1 MFDSGFGWGRFMKNG
16 VTHFA
21 MALLIGLALGGAVT
35 ATYYNLGWSNL
46 LEVKAREKADLLR
59 LTSAFVGTYS
69 DIRSSSLDKGA
80 PVPATFRAH
89 AIAAF
94 NKSAPDSET
103 MRVAMVGFP
112 GRAIETEPL
121 DAEMAEII
129 RGFAATG
136 ATTPVTSYIQG
147 PDGPLLRTLYPSI
160 ASKQSCVDCHNG
172 IQAGRTQW
180 ALNDVMGAFAV
191 DAPVGGA
198 LAKILQDATLAGFF
212 ILILSGLAGSYLQR
226 DINRRKAAAIG
237 LVEAKEDAEAAR
249 KRAEIAERAKSEFL
263 ANMSHEIRTP
273 MNGVMGMSELLAKTE
288 LDSKQRMFTD
298 IIVKSGHAL
307 VTIINDILDFSKI
320 DSGQLELDPMPF
332 KLAEAIEDV
341 LTLMSAKVDEKD
353 IELAVRVQPDLPEMF
368 VGDVGRVRQIVT
380 NLVSNAVKFTEHGHV
395 LVDVSGAVTDGKAAL
410 QIKIEDTGIGIRP
423 EQVSQIFEKFSQ
435 VDGSS
440 TRKHEGTG
448 LGLTI
453 SQMLVD
459 KMGGEIGVESV
470 PGEGSSFWFTLPL
483 PVHGSAKPRRPVP
496 VDVSGGRVLIVD
508 DNEVNRSIL
517 LEQAGSWGFDAAA
530 AASGPEGLA
539 VLRAA
544 AEMGRNVE
552 LLILDYHMPRM
563 DGIDVVNAIRDD
575 AGIRNTPIIMLT
587 SVENAADGQTFNK
600 LDIQGHLVKPARGS
614 KLLDLVVSVMQG
626 ARSEADEDSAPA
638 PVAQDDQPETEA
650 APAGTAMDTNE
661 LRAMAGVGGGVK
673 RGKTGV
679 MILVAEDNEV
689 NQIVLEQILSEVG
702 HSYTIV
708 ENGKLAV
715 ERYKELSPDLILM
728 DVSMPEMN
736 GLVATQAIRDMEKEN
751 GGHIPIVGLT
761 AHALKGDRE
770 MCINAGMDDYVPK
783 PISVS
788 KLRETITEHLGA
800 GAAESKVS

>member
-1 MFDSGFGWGRFMKNG
+1 MKNG

-21 MALLIGLALGGAVT
+21 IALMIGLLLGAAVT
-35 ATYYNLGWSNL
+35 GTYYYIGWTTLVES
-46 LEVKAREKADLLR
+46 KTKEKANILR
-59 LTSAFVGTYS
+59 LTSAFVSTYS
-69 DIRSSSLDKGA
+69 EQLSSITGGEA

-89 AIAAF
+89 AIEAF
-94 NKSAPDSET
+94 NRSAPDADAI
-103 MRVAMVGFP
+103 RVAMVGFP
-112 GRAIETEPL
+112 GRSIRTEPL
-121 DAEMAEII
+121 DADMAQII
-129 RGFAATG
+129 RAFAAAAKPEPVSEYSTG
-136 ATTPVTSYIQG
+136 ANGPV
-147 PDGPLLRTLYPSI
+147 LRTLYPSI
-160 ASKQSCVDCHNG
+160 ADQQSCVDCHNTM
-172 IQAGRTQW
+172 QAGRQQW
-180 ALNDVMGAFAV
+180 ALGDVMGAFAI
-191 DAPVGGA
+191 DAPVGSA
-198 LAKILQDATLAGFF
+198 LAKIQQDSALAGIF
-212 ILILSGLAGSYLQR
+212 ILLLTTLAGSYLQR
-226 DINRRKAAAIG
+226 DINQRRSAASG
-237 LVEAKEDAEAAR
+237 LMEAKEAAERTA

-273 MNGVMGMSELLAKTE
+273 MNGVMGMAELLAKTE

-341 LTLMSAKVDEKD
+341 VTLMSAKVDEKD
-353 IELAVRVQPDLPEMF
+353 LEMAVRVQPDLPEMY
-368 VGDVGRVRQIVT
+368 VGDVGRIRQIVT

-395 LVDVSGAVTDGKAAL
+395 LVNVSGTVADGKAAL
-410 QIKIEDTGIGIRP
+410 EFRIEDTGIGIPP
-423 EQVSQIFEKFSQ
+423 EQVDKVFQKFSQ

-453 SQMLVD
+453 AKMLVD
-459 KMGGEIGVESV
+459 KMGGEIGVDSV
-470 PGEGSSFWFTLPL
+470 LGEGSSFWFTLPL
-483 PVHGSAKPRRPVP
+483 PVHGEAKVSKPVP
-496 VDVSGGRVLIVD
+496 IDVSGGRILIVD

-539 VLRAA
+539 VLRRA
-544 AEMGRNVE
+544 AEMGRSVD

-563 DGIDVVNAIRDD
+563 DGIEVVNAVREDPNIAD
-575 AGIRNTPIIMLT
+575 TPIIMLT

-600 LDIQGHLVKPARGS
+600 LRIQGHLVKPTRGS
-614 KLLDLVVSVMQG
+614 HLLELIVTVMQNALHGSEGPNSG
-626 ARSEADEDSAPA
+626 ASNDGFEDFDE
-638 PVAQDDQPETEA
+638 
-650 APAGTAMDTNE
+650 PAGGKSVPTSE
-661 LRAMAGVGGGVK
+661 LRSMAGVGSGVK

-689 NQIVLEQILSEVG
+689 NQIVLEQILTEVG
-702 HSYTIV
+702 HSYQIV

-715 ERYKELSPDLILM
+715 ERYKELDPDLVLM

-736 GLVATQAIRDMEKEN
+736 GLVATQTIRELEKES
-751 GGHIPIVGLT
+751 GKHVPIVGLT

-788 KLRETITEHLGA
+788 KLRETIKEHIGDAEIL
-800 GAAESKVS
+800 AARAS

>member
-1 MFDSGFGWGRFMKNG
+1 MKNG

-21 MALLIGLALGGAVT
+21 MSLLIGLLLGGAVT
-35 ATYYNLGWSNL
+35 GTYYYLSWSTL
-46 LEVKAREKADLLR
+46 VEGKAREKANILR

-69 DIRSSSLDKGA
+69 GIRSSSLDNDA

-89 AIAAF
+89 GIAAF
-94 NKSAPDSET
+94 NQTAPDQEAI
-103 MRVAMVGFP
+103 RVAMVGFP
-112 GRAIETEPL
+112 GRSIKTEPI
-121 DAEMAEII
+121 DDGMAAII
-129 RGFAATG
+129 RGFAAAAGKPEPVSRFING
-136 ATTPVTSYIQG
+136 AEPV
-147 PDGPLLRTLYPSI
+147 LRTVYPSL
-160 ASKQSCVDCHNG
+160 ASKQSCVDCHNA
-172 IQAGRTQW
+172 IQSDSPQW
-180 ALNDVMGAFAV
+180 ALNDVMGAFSV
-191 DAPVGGA
+191 DAPVGAAIGKMQRHAA
-198 LAKILQDATLAGFF
+198 LAGLF
-212 ILILSGLAGSYLQR
+212 ILILTAMAGSYLQR
-226 DINRRKAAAIG
+226 DINRRKAAAAG
-237 LVEAKEDAEAAR
+237 LLEATEQAEAAR
-249 KRAEIAERAKSEFL
+249 NQAEIAERAKSEFL

-273 MNGVMGMSELLAKTE
+273 MNGVMGMAELLAKTD

-332 KLAEAIEDV
+332 KLAEAVEDV
-341 LTLMSAKVDEKD
+341 VTLMSAKVDEKD
-353 IELAVRVQPDLPEMF
+353 LEMAVRIQPDLPEMY
-368 VGDVGRVRQIVT
+368 VGDIGRIRQIVT
-380 NLVSNAVKFTEHGHV
+380 NLVGNAVKFTEHGHV
-395 LVDVSGAVTDGKAAL
+395 LVDVSGAISDGKAAL
-410 QIKIEDTGIGIRP
+410 QIRIEDTGIGIRT
-423 EQVSQIFEKFSQ
+423 EQVNQIFEKFSQ

-453 SQMLVD
+453 SKMLVD
-459 KMGGEIGVESV
+459 KMGGEIGVESTL
-470 PGEGSSFWFTLPL
+470 GEGSSFWFTLPL
-483 PVHGSAKPRRPVP
+483 PVHGDAMMRKPVP
-496 VDVSGGRVLIVD
+496 VDVSGSRVLIID

-544 AEMGRNVE
+544 AEMGRNVD
-552 LLILDYHMPRM
+552 LLVLDYHMPRM
-563 DGIDVVNAIRDD
+563 DGIEVVNAIRDD
-575 AGIRNTPIIMLT
+575 ATIDGTPIIMLT
-587 SVENAADGQTFNK
+587 SVENAADGKTFNR
-600 LDIQGHLVKPARGS
+600 LDIQGHLVKPARAS
-614 KLLDLVVSVMQG
+614 RLLEMVVSVMQSAIHKGNQSVG
-626 ARSEADEDSAPA
+626 AGLDDDDLFIDGPAPA
-638 PVAQDDQPETEA
+638 SS
-650 APAGTAMDTNE
+650 GTMGNSE
-661 LRAMAGVGGGVK
+661 LRAMARVGGGVK

-689 NQIVLEQILSEVG
+689 NQIVLEQILTEVG

-715 ERYKELSPDLILM
+715 ERYRELDPDLVLM

-736 GLVATQAIRDMEKEN
+736 GLVATQTIRGLEEKT
-751 GGHIPIVGLT
+751 GKRVPIVGLT

-788 KLRETITEHLGA
+788 KLQETITTHLGDA
-800 GAAESKVS
+800 DKSVLKAS

>member
-1 MFDSGFGWGRFMKNG
+1 MRNG

-21 MALLIGLALGGAVT
+21 IALLIGLVLGAAVT
-35 ATYYNLGWSNL
+35 GTYYYLGWSTL
-46 LEVKAREKADLLR
+46 VESKAKEKANVLR
-59 LTSAFVGTYS
+59 LTSAFVSTYS
-69 DIRSSSLDKGA
+69 DVRSTAADNDA

-89 AIAAF
+89 AIEAF
-94 NKSAPDSET
+94 NESAPDAEAI
-103 MRVAMVGFP
+103 RVAMVGFP
-112 GRAIETEPL
+112 GRSIKTEPL
-121 DAEMAEII
+121 DPAMAKVI
-129 RGFAATG
+129 RGFAAAEKPIPFSEYING
-136 ATTPVTSYIQG
+136 ASGPV
-147 PDGPLLRTLYPSI
+147 LRTLYPSI
-160 ASKQSCVDCHNG
+160 ASKQSCVDCHNA
-172 IQAGRTQW
+172 IHTGRQQW
-180 ALNDVMGAFAV
+180 ALNDIMGAFAV
-191 DAPVGGA
+191 DAPVGAA
-198 LAKILQDATLAGFF
+198 LAKIQQDAALAGIF
-212 ILILSGLAGSYLQR
+212 ILILTTLAGSYFQR
-226 DINRRKAAAIG
+226 DINQRRAASIG
-237 LVEAKEDAEAAR
+237 LLEAKEAAETSQ

-273 MNGVMGMSELLAKTE
+273 MNGVMGMAELLAKTE
-288 LDSKQRMFTD
+288 LDSKQKMFTD

-341 LTLMSAKVDEKD
+341 VTLMSAKVDEKD
-353 IELAVRVQPDLPEMF
+353 LEMAVRIQPDLPEMYL
-368 VGDVGRVRQIVT
+368 GDVGRIRQIVT
-380 NLVSNAVKFTEHGHV
+380 NLVGNAVKFTEHGHV
-395 LVDVSGAVTDGKAAL
+395 LVDVSGTVADGKAAL
-410 QIKIEDTGIGIRP
+410 QIRIEDTGIGIRP
-423 EQVSQIFEKFSQ
+423 DQVTQIFEKFSQ
-435 VDGSS
+435 IDGSS

-453 SQMLVD
+453 GKMLVD

-470 PGEGSSFWFTLPL
+470 LGEGSTFWFTLPL
-483 PVHGSAKPRRPVP
+483 AVHGEAKVSKPVP
-496 VDVSGGRVLIVD
+496 VDVSGARVLIID

-539 VLRAA
+539 VLSRA
-544 AEMGRNVE
+544 AEMGRSVD

-563 DGIDVVNAIRDD
+563 DGIEVVNAVRADPSIAD
-575 AGIRNTPIIMLT
+575 TPIIMLT

-600 LDIQGHLVKPARGS
+600 LRIQGHLVKPARGS
-614 KLLDLVVSVMQG
+614 HLLEMIVTVMQ
-626 ARSEADEDSAPA
+626 AALHTSEAEFLPESDDDVPFEKIEKPGGA
-638 PVAQDDQPETEA
+638 PVATS
-650 APAGTAMDTNE
+650 E

-689 NQIVLEQILSEVG
+689 NQIVLEQILTEVG

-708 ENGKLAV
+708 ENGQLAV
-715 ERYKELSPDLILM
+715 ERYKELDPDLILM

-736 GLVATQAIRDMEKEN
+736 GLVATQTIRGLEAESESGK
-751 GGHIPIVGLT
+751 HVPIVGLT

-788 KLRETITEHLGA
+788 KLQETIKSHLGDTQA
-800 GAAESKVS
+800 QVSKAS

>member
-1 MFDSGFGWGRFMKNG
+1 MKNG

-21 MALLIGLALGGAVT
+21 IALVIGLVLGGAVT
-35 ATYYNLGWSNL
+35 ATYYYLGWSDL
-46 LEVKAREKADLLR
+46 VESRAREKENLLR
-59 LTSAFVGTYS
+59 LTSAFVGAYS
-69 DIRSSSLDKGA
+69 DIRSSALDKGA

-89 AIAAF
+89 AIGAF
-94 NKSAPDSET
+94 NESAPDSEA

-112 GRAIETEPL
+112 GRSIKTEPL

-129 RGFAATG
+129 RGFAASGRTQ
-136 ATTPVTSYIQG
+136 PVSNYLQG
-147 PDGPLLRTLYPSI
+147 PDGPLLRTLYPSV
-160 ASKQSCVDCHNG
+160 AGKQSCVDCHNA
-172 IQAGRTQW
+172 IQTGGPEWR
-180 ALNDVMGAFAV
+180 LNDIMGAFAV

-198 LAKILQDATLAGFF
+198 LAKIMQDATLAGLF
-212 ILILSGLAGSYLQR
+212 ILILTGLAGSYLQR
-226 DINRRKAAAIG
+226 DINRRKASAIG

-273 MNGVMGMSELLAKTE
+273 MNGVMGMSELLAKTD
-288 LDSKQRMFTD
+288 LDSKQQMFTD
-298 IIVKSGHAL
+298 IIVKSGHSL

-341 LTLMSAKVDEKD
+341 LTLMSTKVDEKD
-353 IELAVRVQPDLPEMF
+353 IELAIRIQPDLPEMF
-368 VGDVGRVRQIVT
+368 VGDVGRIRQIVT
-380 NLVSNAVKFTEHGHV
+380 NLVGNAVKFTEHGHV
-395 LVDVSGAVTDGKAAL
+395 LVDVSGAVTDAKAAL

-448 LGLTI
+448 LGLAI
-453 SQMLVD
+453 AKMLVD
-459 KMGGEIGVESV
+459 KMGGEIGVESIV
-470 PGEGSSFWFTLPL
+470 GEGSTFWFTLPL
-483 PVHGSAKPRRPVP
+483 PVHGNAKPRRPVP

-544 AEMGRNVE
+544 AEMGRNVD

-614 KLLDLVVSVMQG
+614 KLLDRVVAVMQA
-626 ARSEADEDSAPA
+626 ARAENEEAAPA
-638 PVAQDDQPETEA
+638 TAGGDELFEA
-650 APAGTAMDTNE
+650 EPAPAGTAMGTNE
-661 LRAMAGVGGGVK
+661 LRAMARVGGGVK

-736 GLVATQAIRDMEKEN
+736 GLVATQTIRDLEKEN

-788 KLRETITEHLGA
+788 KLRETITNHLGET
-800 GAAESKVS
+800 AAAAKAS